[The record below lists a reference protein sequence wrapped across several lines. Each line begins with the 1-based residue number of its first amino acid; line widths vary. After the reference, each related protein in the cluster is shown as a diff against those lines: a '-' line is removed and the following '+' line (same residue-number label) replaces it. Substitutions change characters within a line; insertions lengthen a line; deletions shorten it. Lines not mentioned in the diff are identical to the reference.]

1 MDLVF
6 DVFWRDE
13 KTGHVEIKNNTLIKN
28 ECYTDDLLKCACGR
42 IKDYINMT
50 GYLKTRIMCR
60 ERWTAEMLAD
70 IGLQEYNFFE
80 ILKRTHGVDVDDFTW
95 FRFEDEEITWNDVKV
110 RD

>member
-6 DVFWRDE
+6 GVFWRDE

-50 GYLKTRIMCR
+50 GYLKARIMCS
-60 ERWTAEMLAD
+60 TINNKKSDLAYRKRPK
-70 IGLQEYNFFE
+70 YNFSFS
-80 ILKRTHGVDVDDFTW
+80 IAKCRCG
-95 FRFEDEEITWNDVKV
+95 KP
-110 RD
+110 